1 MAAESAL
8 EDNIFTVF
16 KEALDLSDDVDRA
29 TLKYNE
35 TEGWDSLAH
44 MRIVASLEEAFDCML
59 ETNEILDMSSFE
71 IAVSIVKKHS

>member
-1 MAAESAL
+1 MENKLFA
-8 EDNIFTVF
+8 VF
-16 KEALDLSDDVDRA
+16 KDALDLSDDIDRA

-44 MRIVASLEEAFDCML
+44 MRIVAGIEDAFDCML

-71 IAVSIVKKHS
+71 VAITIVQKYA